1 MRLSEAPLNMPS
13 ASPMARTRAF
23 TRRLGA
29 AACSAKIV
37 VFVLVGTA
45 ASLVASAS
53 AVHAASARPDNPDV
67 GMYGDPVVA
76 APYWRQQH
84 TSDCGEMAVADVV
97 GQITGDEPAEQRITA
112 LAESTPSGVRR
123 GPIRNLTADT
133 DIRDLPVLLAQYRIK
148 ADNIQTSIDELEH
161 DLAQRRRV
169 IVIVNA
175 ETIWNRPG
183 NRNAAN
189 HFVVVTGID
198 PRAGVVH
205 LNDSGVLNGRDEQVP
220 IVTFERAWAPNH
232 NSAIV
237 TR

>member
-1 MRLSEAPLNMPS
+1 MRPSEAPLNMPS

-23 TRRLGA
+23 IRRLGA

-37 VFVLVGTA
+37 VLVLVSTA

-53 AVHAASARPDNPDV
+53 AVHAASARPVNADV
-67 GMYGDPVVA
+67 GMYGDPVA
-76 APYWRQQH
+76 AAQYWRQQH

-97 GQITGDEPAEQRITA
+97 GQITGDEPSEQRITA
-112 LAESTPSGVRR
+112 LAESTPSGARR
-123 GPIRNLTADT
+123 SAMRNLPAVP
-133 DIRDLPVLLAQYRIK
+133 DIKDLPVLLAQYQIK
-148 ADNIQTSIDELEH
+148 GHKIQTSIYELKH
-161 DLAQRRRV
+161 DLAERRRI

-198 PRAGVVH
+198 PKAGVVH
-205 LNDSGVLNGRDEQVP
+205 LNDSGVLSGPDEQVP
-220 IVTFERAWAPNH
+220 IATFERAWAPNH

>member
-23 TRRLGA
+23 IRRLGA

-37 VFVLVGTA
+37 VLVLVGTA

-53 AVHAASARPDNPDV
+53 AVHAASARPVNPDV
-67 GMYGDPVVA
+67 GMYGDPVAA

-97 GQITGDEPAEQRITA
+97 GQITGDEPAEERITA

-123 GPIRNLTADT
+123 GPIWNLTADT
-133 DIRDLPVLLAQYRIK
+133 DIKDLPVLLAQYRIK
-148 ADNIQTSIDELEH
+148 ADNIQTSVDELEH
-161 DLAQRRRV
+161 DLAERRRI

-183 NRNAAN
+183 NRNVAN

-205 LNDSGVLNGRDEQVP
+205 LNDSGILSGRDEQVP
-220 IVTFERAWAPNH
+220 IATFEQAWAPNH